1 MTFRR
6 FVLAVSL
13 LLPAVAMAADDK
25 GAVRAACK
33 ADLKANCATAFTRSQ
48 ALGCLIK
55 NADKL
60 SAPCT
65 AALKAAS
72 CNAKAPADLKA
83 TFACAQ

>member
-1 MTFRR
+1 MTFRTLV
-6 FVLAVSL
+6 FAAALLAPTL
-13 LLPAVAMAADDK
+13 AMAADDK

-33 ADLKANCATAFTRSQ
+33 ADVKANCATAFTRSQ
-48 ALGCLIK
+48 ALSCLIQ
-55 NADKL
+55 NAAKL

-65 AALKAAS
+65 AALKVAS